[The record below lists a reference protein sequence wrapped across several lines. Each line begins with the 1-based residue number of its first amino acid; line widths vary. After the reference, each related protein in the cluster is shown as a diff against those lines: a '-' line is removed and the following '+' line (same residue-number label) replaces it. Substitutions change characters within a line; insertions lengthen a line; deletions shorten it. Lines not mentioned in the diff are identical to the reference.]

1 MKINFSSQI
10 IGSKNAQNRMQTI
23 GTDKNFLEHHKIN
36 TNTQIF
42 NEPAANSNACGFVA
56 FRGNIDGA
64 AKKGIKELSN
74 TSIAAKIAAPF
85 KKLGKSIEGK
95 LLNCVKKEGFN
106 KAAGYVLEH
115 EAMFSALVSLGL
127 VSTIR
132 PFVSLAMPVA
142 DDKDKVAIAAKDF
155 VSGIVGY
162 VLASLILK
170 PINVGVIKVTKNPAK
185 YIKNDADLVKKITKD
200 ADYKEAFKSFWKN
213 IPDAIVAPTK
223 GVVTVA
229 LMPFVISAI
238 DHLRRNKKPAVKT
251 DINTAS
257 RLNENC
263 KKAYKESVF
272 ANITGGTK

>member
-10 IGSKNAQNRMQTI
+10 TGSKNAQNRMQTI
-23 GTDKNFLEHHKIN
+23 GTDKDFLEQHKIK

-42 NEPAANSNACGFVA
+42 NKPAAQSNACGFVA
-56 FRGNIDGA
+56 FGGNVIGV
-64 AKKGIKELSN
+64 AKKGAGEFLN
-74 TSIAAKIAAPF
+74 TFGTKKIANPF
-85 KKLGKSIEGK
+85 KKLGGKIEGK
-95 LLNCVKKEGFN
+95 LLGLVKKEGFN

-162 VLASLILK
+162 VLATLILK
-170 PINVGVIKVTKNPAK
+170 PINVGVIKVTKNPSK
-185 YIKNDADLVKKITKD
+185 YIKNDTDLVKKLTQD

-213 IPDAIVAPTK
+213 IPDTVVAPTK
-223 GVVTVA
+223 GVITVA

-251 DINTAS
+251 DINTTS
-257 RLNENC
+257 RLNANC
-263 KKAYKESVF
+263 KKAYKESAF
-272 ANITGGTK
+272 SNITGGAK